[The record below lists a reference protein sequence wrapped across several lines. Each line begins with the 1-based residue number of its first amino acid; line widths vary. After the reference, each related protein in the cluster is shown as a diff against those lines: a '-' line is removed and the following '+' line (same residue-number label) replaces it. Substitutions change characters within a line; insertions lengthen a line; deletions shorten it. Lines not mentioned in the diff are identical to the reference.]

1 MWRLVEAKGEIPSA
15 RFGHS
20 MCAVGSSLFLF
31 GGREG
36 TAIDE
41 RLLNDLYRFDCET
54 STWSLVSSSGSL
66 PCPRSYHSMVA
77 ATCGTLY
84 VFGGCPAAGR
94 LADLHQLDTKT
105 GLWSQLPSGEM
116 EGRGGTPLALAQDG
130 SSLYVVGGFA
140 GREMA
145 DIHRFDI
152 ASKTW
157 SKEEQVV
164 GDSHDYYLIMFSC
177 PRSCPRVSV
186 WPSVPDWLTS
196 SCSCTEGSWSRVPG
210 ATLGPATSAARRSSS
225 GPGSPG
231 R

>member
-1 MWRLVEAKGEIPSA
+1 MEAGGGQRRDSQCEVWPQHVRGGLQPLPLRGARRHGHRRETAERPVQVRL
-15 RFGHS
+15 R
-20 MCAVGSSLFLF
+20 
-31 GGREG
+31 
-36 TAIDE
+36 
-41 RLLNDLYRFDCET
+41 DLHLE
-54 STWSLVSSSGSL
+54 SGPSSGSL

-77 ATCGTLY
+77 ASSGTLY

-157 SKEEQVV
+157 SREEQVV
-164 GDSHDYYLIMFSC
+164 EDSRDYYFIIFSC

-186 WPSVPDWLTS
+186 WPSVPDWLAG

>member
-1 MWRLVEAKGEIPSA
+1 MIPGSQLHALQLKEGGEGEWRLVEAKGDIPSA

-20 MCAVGSSLFLF
+20 LCSVGSSLFMF

-41 RLLNDLYRFDCET
+41 KLLNDLYKFDCET
-54 STWSLVSSSGSL
+54 STWSLVTCTGSV
-66 PCPRSYHSMVA
+66 PCPRSFQSMVA
-77 ATCGTLY
+77 TDSGLLF

-94 LADLHQLDTKT
+94 LADLHQVDTKT
-105 GLWSQLPSGEM
+105 GVWSQLPSGEM
-116 EGRGGTPLALAQDG
+116 EGRGGTPLVITPDG

-157 SKEEQVV
+157 SREAQV
-164 GDSHDYYLIMFSC
+164 G
-177 PRSCPRVSV
+177 
-186 WPSVPDWLTS
+186 
-196 SCSCTEGSWSRVPG
+196 GQ
-210 ATLGPATSAARRSSS
+210 
-225 GPGSPG
+225 
-231 R
+231 

>member
-1 MWRLVEAKGEIPSA
+1 MKEGGEAEWKLVEAKGEIPSA

-20 MCAVGSSLFLF
+20 LCSVGSSLFMF

-41 RLLNDLYRFDCET
+41 KLLNDLYKFDCET
-54 STWSLVSSSGSL
+54 STWSVVTCSGSV

-77 ATCGTLY
+77 THSGLLF
-84 VFGGCPAAGR
+84 VFGGCPAEGR

-105 GLWSQLPSGEM
+105 GVWSQLPSGEM
-116 EGRGGTPLALAQDG
+116 EGRGGTPLALAPDE

-140 GREMA
+140 GREMS

-157 SKEEQVV
+157 SKEKQV
-164 GDSHDYYLIMFSC
+164 GGQYNYDNMM
-177 PRSCPRVSV
+177 RS
-186 WPSVPDWLTS
+186 
-196 SCSCTEGSWSRVPG
+196 E
-210 ATLGPATSAARRSSS
+210 
-225 GPGSPG
+225 
-231 R
+231 

>member
-1 MWRLVEAKGEIPSA
+1 MKEEGEAEWRLVEAKGEIPSA

-20 MCAVGSSLFLF
+20 LCSVGSSLFMF

-41 RLLNDLYRFDCET
+41 KLLNDLYKFDCET
-54 STWSLVSSSGSL
+54 STWSVVTCSGSV
-66 PCPRSYHSMVA
+66 PCPRSYQSMVA
-77 ATCGTLY
+77 DSDSGLLF

-105 GLWSQLPSGEM
+105 GVWTQLPSGEM
-116 EGRGGTPLALAQDG
+116 EGRGGTPLALTPDG

-152 ASKTW
+152 ANKTW
-157 SKEEQVV
+157 SKEDQVGEQHN
-164 GDSHDYYLIMFSC
+164 D
-177 PRSCPRVSV
+177 
-186 WPSVPDWLTS
+186 DWL
-196 SCSCTEGSWSRVPG
+196 
-210 ATLGPATSAARRSSS
+210 ARCDKC
-225 GPGSPG
+225 
-231 R
+231 